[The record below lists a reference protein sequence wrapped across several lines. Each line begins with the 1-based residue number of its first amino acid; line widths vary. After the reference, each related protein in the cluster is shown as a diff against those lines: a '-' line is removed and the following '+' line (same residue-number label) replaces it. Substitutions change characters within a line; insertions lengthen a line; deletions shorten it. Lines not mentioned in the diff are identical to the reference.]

1 VISSRIPRM
10 RSSSQ
15 KLDRRRCGKGLADWK
30 SRLHEAVILLL
41 KKRASMGDGKSPAAA
56 PPTALIS
63 TRARLWLP
71 RSGRAFGGMLKVAV
85 AGGFAGLL
93 GSARLFNAGGVRVEA
108 AGGGRREEGRH
119 ARQSCHNFRNATG
132 LWRQLA

>member
-1 VISSRIPRM
+1 
-10 RSSSQ
+10 
-15 KLDRRRCGKGLADWK
+15 LADWK

-41 KKRASMGDGKSPAAA
+41 KKRASIGDGKSPAAA

-71 RSGRAFGGMLKVAV
+71 RSGRAFGGMLEVAV

-108 AGGGRREEGRH
+108 AGGGVEEVMTQFQGCNGIVAVVALNKSVETIYRL
-119 ARQSCHNFRNATG
+119 SV
-132 LWRQLA
+132 